1 MIDEILVPERD
12 AADALQQHGLDG
24 MLDQLRRAAV
34 GEASRQALHHPD
46 RPIGGTQQQRA
57 GVRGH
62 LATVEG
68 SHHLAAFDHF
78 ISEQIAAT
86 LCGHR
91 GTPLCRVKP
100 LSQKSY
106 RASRAPMHLLV

>member
-1 MIDEILVPERD
+1 MVDEILVPERD
-12 AADALQQHGLDG
+12 PADALQQHGLDG

-34 GEASRQALHHPD
+34 GEASRQALHQPD
-46 RPIGGTQQQRA
+46 RPIRGAQQQRA

-68 SHHLAAFDHF
+68 SDHRAAFDPF

-86 LCGHR
+86 LRRHR
-91 GTPLCRVKP
+91 GTPLRRVKP
-100 LSQKSY
+100 LSQKCY
-106 RASRAPMHLLV
+106 HRYRAPMHLLA